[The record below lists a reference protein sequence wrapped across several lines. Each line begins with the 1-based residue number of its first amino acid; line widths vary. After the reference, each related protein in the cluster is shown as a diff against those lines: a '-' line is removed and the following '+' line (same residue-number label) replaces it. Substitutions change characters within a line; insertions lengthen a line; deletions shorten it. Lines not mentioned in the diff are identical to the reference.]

1 MQSYQMMKTTM
12 KTALLH
18 TLTLPQNN
26 ITEIE
31 GVDRMG
37 IGTEERE
44 IEGVESE
51 TEGVESENEG
61 VDNGFLPPE
70 IKGCSPRNPPK
81 LSTTVK
87 K

>member
-26 ITEIE
+26 IMEIE

-37 IGTEERE
+37 N
-44 IEGVESE
+44 E
-51 TEGVESENEG
+51 T
-61 VDNGFLPPE
+61 
-70 IKGCSPRNPPK
+70 
-81 LSTTVK
+81 
-87 K
+87 